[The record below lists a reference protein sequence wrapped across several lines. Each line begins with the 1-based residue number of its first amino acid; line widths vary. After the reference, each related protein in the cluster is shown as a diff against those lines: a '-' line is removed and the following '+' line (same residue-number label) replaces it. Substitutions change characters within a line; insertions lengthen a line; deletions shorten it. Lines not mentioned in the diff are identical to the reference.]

1 MVYSF
6 AQNSKTMTISTQKYL
21 DGVINDLEKAV
32 VQVENLT
39 EDLDEK
45 TLNQPEAEGKWSMLQ
60 CVEHITLATAVY
72 VQNFREKLE
81 SQYLPVAE
89 TTYQGHWKGRM
100 FAKMNAP
107 KPEGE
112 IPMKMKTFKFLE
124 PNSQL
129 NSNTVMAEFKQ
140 VHEQM
145 IALVEKSRAVNIDR
159 IKVPT
164 ALGSMV
170 KLRLGEALRFIVA
183 HTQRHLVQLERI
195 KNAVQ

>member
-1 MVYSF
+1 
-6 AQNSKTMTISTQKYL
+6 MTISTQKYL
-21 DGVINDLEKAV
+21 DGVINDLEEAV
-32 VQVENLT
+32 TKVANLT
-39 EDLDEK
+39 EDLNEK

-60 CVEHITLATAVY
+60 CIEHITLATAIY
-72 VQNFREKLE
+72 VKNFREKLDD
-81 SQYLPVAE
+81 QQLPAAADN
-89 TTYQGHWKGRM
+89 YKGHWKGRM

-107 KPEGE
+107 KPEGD
-112 IPMKMKTFKFLE
+112 IPMKVKTFKFLE
-124 PNSQL
+124 PKSQL
-129 NSNTVMAEFKQ
+129 SSQSVMAEFKQ

-195 KNAVQ
+195 KNTVVK

>member
-1 MVYSF
+1 
-6 AQNSKTMTISTQKYL
+6 MTISTQKYL

>member
-1 MVYSF
+1 
-6 AQNSKTMTISTQKYL
+6 MTISTQKYL
-21 DGVINDLEKAV
+21 DGVINDLEEAMTK
-32 VQVENLT
+32 VERLT
-39 EDLDEK
+39 ENLDEK

-60 CVEHITLATAVY
+60 CVEHITLATAIY
-72 VQNFREKLE
+72 VKNFSEKLDG
-81 SQYLPVAE
+81 QQLPAAVDN
-89 TTYQGHWKGRM
+89 YKGHWKGRM

-112 IPMKMKTFKFLE
+112 IPMKLKTFKFLE
-124 PNSQL
+124 PKSQL
-129 NSNTVMAEFKQ
+129 NSQSVLAEFRQ

-145 IALVEKSRAVNIDR
+145 ISLVENSRMVNIDR

-170 KLRLGEALRFIVA
+170 KLRLGEALRFIIA

-195 KNAVQ
+195 KKVVQ

>member
-1 MVYSF
+1 M
-6 AQNSKTMTISTQKYL
+6 AISTQKYL
-21 DGVINDLEKAV
+21 DGVVNELEQAISR
-32 VQVENLT
+32 VENLAQN
-39 EDLDEK
+39 LDEK
-45 TLNQPEAEGKWSMLQ
+45 TLNQPEAEDKWSMLQ
-60 CVEHITLATAVY
+60 CIEHITLATAVY
-72 VQNFREKLE
+72 VKNFSEKLNG
-81 SQYLPVAE
+81 QQLPAA
-89 TTYQGHWKGRM
+89 TDNYKGHWKGKM

-112 IPMKMKTFKFLE
+112 IPMKLKTFKFLE
-124 PNSQL
+124 PKSQL

-195 KNAVQ
+195 KNVVQ

>member
-1 MVYSF
+1 M
-6 AQNSKTMTISTQKYL
+6 AISTQKYL
-21 DGVINDLEKAV
+21 DGVANELEQAISR
-32 VQVENLT
+32 VENLT
-39 EDLDEK
+39 ANLDEK
-45 TLNQPEAEGKWSMLQ
+45 TLNQPEAEDKWSMLQ
-60 CVEHITLATAVY
+60 CIEHITLATAVY
-72 VQNFREKLE
+72 VKNFSEKLNG
-81 SQYLPVAE
+81 QQLPTA
-89 TTYQGHWKGRM
+89 TDNYKGHWKGKM

-112 IPMKMKTFKFLE
+112 IPMKLKTFKFLE
-124 PNSQL
+124 PKSQL

-195 KNAVQ
+195 KNEVQ

>member
-1 MVYSF
+1 M
-6 AQNSKTMTISTQKYL
+6 AISTQKYL
-21 DGVINDLEKAV
+21 DGVISELEQAISR
-32 VQVENLT
+32 VEKLT
-39 EDLDEK
+39 ANLDEK
-45 TLNQPEAEGKWSMLQ
+45 TLNLPEADGKWSMLQ
-60 CVEHITLATAVY
+60 CIEHITLATAVY
-72 VQNFREKLE
+72 VKNFNEKLNG
-81 SQYLPVAE
+81 QQLPAAADN
-89 TTYQGHWKGRM
+89 YKGHWKGKM

-112 IPMKMKTFKFLE
+112 IPMKLKTFKFLE
-124 PNSQL
+124 PKSQL

-145 IALVEKSRAVNIDR
+145 IGLVEKSRGVNIDR

-195 KNAVQ
+195 KNTVTK